1 MTLKLG
7 ISQALD
13 SLLEEIH
20 TTADA
25 KILHS
30 AALKLTLPSSRVP
43 YNTPQKPVTKYQV
56 QSRPLCKQVG
66 RNNRHFLSKC
76 TYLPAEDCAFLA
88 KARLISNLDEDDN
101 TDNSDFFGPPEA
113 EDLASPP
120 HPAAR
125 IVSHNAKQS
134 PHFNAFYRHHSLKLT
149 FDTDTETSMIKASVA
164 HGIDAPIDKTSQQ
177 ALQAD
182 RVMPLIVVSETHLTS

>member
-1 MTLKLG
+1 MTLKPD

-20 TTADA
+20 TTVDA

-30 AALKLTLPSSRVP
+30 AASKLTLTSARVP

-56 QSRPLCKQVG
+56 QSCPLCKQVG
-66 RNNRHFLSKC
+66 RNSHHFLNKY
-76 TYLPAEDCAFLA
+76 TYLPAEDCAFLT
-88 KARLISNLDEDDN
+88 KACLISNLDEDDD
-101 TDNSDFFGPPEA
+101 TGNSDFFGPPEA
-113 EDLASPP
+113 EDLVFPP

-125 IVSHNAKQS
+125 IISRNAKQS
-134 PHFNAFYRHHSLKLT
+134 PHFNAFYRHHSLKFT
-149 FDTDTETSMIKASVA
+149 FDTSAKTSMIKASVT

-182 RVMPLIVVSETHLTS
+182 